1 MNPLRYAKNFFSDE
15 YLAQQLTWTFGLFLL
30 SLVAVMAGVVL
41 MRRAFSEPR
50 RSSTGTLPPPGHAVF
65 ERFEIGAR
73 LWHWGLFGLI
83 VGLLISGAAFYA
95 PGSIPTV
102 PLLPLSW
109 LWVHLGLAV
118 MFMAGIA
125 VHIVKAA
132 SVDLQSMLFD
142 RRDWGELAANV
153 RYYLGMPHEIPKL
166 GKYGVSSKAFH
177 VSLILLALI
186 MVVSGISLS
195 LGTLG
200 WADVDQNWQRQQRLL
215 HDFGSYGF
223 LAVFVA
229 HAFWQFLKKRRP
241 QLKSMVTGN
250 IAADTFR
257 SNHTWDRW
265 KPHVISKSA
274 EAGKVDHEK

>member
-1 MNPLRYAKNFFSDE
+1 MNPFHYTRNFFSSD
-15 YLAQQLTWTFGLFLL
+15 YLPQQVTWEFGLFLL
-30 SLVAVMAGVVL
+30 SLVAVMVGVVL

-50 RSSTGTLPPPGHAVF
+50 RSSTGVHPPPHYAVF

-95 PGSIPTV
+95 PGIVPPV
-102 PLLPLSW
+102 PLIPLAW
-109 LWVHLGLAV
+109 LWVHLGLAA
-118 MFMAGIA
+118 MFMAGIV
-125 VHIVKAA
+125 VHMIKAA
-132 SVDLQSMLFD
+132 KVDLQSMLFD
-142 RRDWGELAANV
+142 RRDWGELGANV
-153 RYYLGMPHEIPKL
+153 RYYLGMPHEIPKI
-166 GKYGVSSKAFH
+166 GKYGISSKLFH
-177 VSLILLALI
+177 ISLILLALT
-186 MVVSGISLS
+186 MVVSGISLT
-195 LGTLG
+195 LGSLG

-229 HAFWQFLKKRRP
+229 HVFWQLLRKRRP

-250 IAADTFR
+250 IGSDTFR

-265 KPHVISKSA
+265 KPHVISQTTD
-274 EAGKVDHEK
+274 AGKASHEQ